1 MIKNTTTPFK
11 TERFKYTIYG
21 ICLGFLFPIIGTT
34 VECSFRGMGFSLE
47 QLITCQQLS
56 PALWLVDMAPLVL
69 GIIASIAGKHLDQV
83 KFKSNQLNDRFQQM
97 VELREIADK
106 ANKAKSEFLANMSH
120 EIRTPMNA
128 ILGMSYLMKKTEL
141 NEKQLEY
148 NRKVEISAKNLL
160 RIIDDILDF
169 SKIEAGKLSLET
181 APFNLEEL
189 VANVTDAVNVKLIKK
204 VNVELITEIDSN
216 VPNIILGDSVRLR
229 QVLLN
234 LVDNAVKFTDK
245 GEIKIAIKLVQ
256 KMSYGVIVNFSIQ
269 DAGIGISEDALK
281 NLFQPFEQADLSTTR
296 KFGGT
301 GLGLAISRKIVQMMD
316 GELTASSTI
325 DVGSEFVFN
334 AYFSLQENEKTL
346 VSGENVVISGQKV
359 LLVDDSESA
368 RMVLSEML
376 LSLGFEVIEAE
387 NAKNAIELFNSHKE
401 ANDPFSLFVVDWQM
415 PGMDGLQLVNHL
427 KTVSPESVP
436 SVLMVTSYGLETL
449 KQAQND
455 NVINKL
461 LVKPISPSQLF
472 ESIDVLLSLGI
483 NKIKETPM
491 ATGNHLEFT
500 KLLDGKKIL
509 LVEDNEINM
518 ELAIELLNDV
528 GVEVFS
534 AWNGLEAVEKLKLI
548 HVDLVLMD
556 IQMPEMDGLTA
567 TRFIRENL
575 QLRELPIL
583 AMTAH
588 AMKGEYEKSIAAGM
602 NDHITKPIDPI
613 ELYRSIIK
621 HLKIGTVE
629 KEFKQQKI
637 VTSDDNSPF
646 NIDGID
652 VEMGLKRAAGK
663 IEIYLKMLNTF
674 VNSFGNFGA
683 KTQLLMSQNR
693 FEETGVLLHTLAGV
707 AGNIGM
713 NEIYKKALKASIDF
727 KHHLQDGQQSFTDLH
742 QHQVN
747 EIAKLL
753 ENHLDKV
760 TIFLSSLENEIK
772 TKEEISEADLTER
785 LTELTKLINENDP
798 ESINICKELLDK
810 YELQT
815 ETEERLK
822 NVLEDLENFEFENA
836 FNRLKH

>member
-1 MIKNTTTPFK
+1 
-11 TERFKYTIYG
+11 
-21 ICLGFLFPIIGTT
+21 
-34 VECSFRGMGFSLE
+34 MGFSIE
-47 QLITCQQLS
+47 QLINCQKLS
-56 PALWLVDMAPLVL
+56 PALWLVDLAPLVL
-69 GIIASIAGKHLDQV
+69 GIIASMAGKNLDQV

-245 GEIKIAIKLVQ
+245 GEIKITIKLVQ

-269 DAGIGISEDALK
+269 DSGIGMPDEALK
-281 NLFQPFEQADLSTTR
+281 KLFQPFEQADLSTTR

-316 GELTASSTI
+316 GELRASSKI
-325 DVGSEFVFN
+325 DEGSEFVFN
-334 AYFSLQENEKTL
+334 AYFSLQENEKSI
-346 VSGENVVISGQKV
+346 VSGESIVISGQKV

-376 LSLGFEVIEAE
+376 LSLGFDVIEAD
-387 NAKNAIELFNSHKE
+387 NAKDAIELFHTHQE

-427 KTVSPESVP
+427 KTESPESVP

-472 ESIDVLLSLGI
+472 ESIDALLSLGI

-500 KLLDGKKIL
+500 KLLNGKKIL

-575 QLRELPIL
+575 QLKELPIL

-621 HLKIGTVE
+621 HLKLVGIE
-629 KEFKQQKI
+629 KEFNSEKI
-637 VTSDDNSPF
+637 AKVDNSPF
-646 NIDGID
+646 YIEGID
-652 VEMGLKRAAGK
+652 VGMGLKRAAGK
-663 IEIYLKMLNTF
+663 TEIYLKMLNTF
-674 VNSFGNFGA
+674 VNNFGNFGA

-713 NEIYKKALKASIDF
+713 NEIYKKALKASVDF
-727 KHHLQDGQQSFTDLH
+727 KNHLQSGQQSFTDIH

-753 ENHLDKV
+753 ENNLDKV
-760 TIFLSSLENEIK
+760 NSFLSSLENEK
-772 TKEEISEADLTER
+772 TTKEEIAEVDLNTQLSELI
-785 LTELTKLINENDP
+785 KLINDNDP
-798 ESINICKELLDK
+798 ESINVCKDLLDK
-810 YELQT
+810 YKLQPD
-815 ETEERLK
+815 TEERLK

-836 FNRLKH
+836 FNQLKQ

>member
-1 MIKNTTTPFK
+1 MIQKNTTPYK

-21 ICLGFLFPIIGTT
+21 ICLGILFPVIGTT

-47 QLITCQQLS
+47 QLINCQKLS

-69 GIIASIAGKHLDQV
+69 GIIASIAGKNLDQV

-189 VANVTDAVNVKLIKK
+189 IANVTDAVNVKLIKK
-204 VNVELITEIDSN
+204 VHVELITEIDAN
-216 VPNIILGDSVRLR
+216 VPPIILGDSVRLR

-245 GEIKIAIKLVQ
+245 GEIKLTVKLVQ
-256 KMSYGVIVNFSIQ
+256 KMSYGAIVQFTIKDS
-269 DAGIGISEDALK
+269 GIGMSDEALAK
-281 NLFQPFEQADLSTTR
+281 LFQPFEQADLSTTR

-316 GELTASSTI
+316 GELKATSKV
-325 DVGSEFVFN
+325 DQGSEFVFN
-334 AYFSLQENEKTL
+334 AYFSLQENEKA
-346 VSGENVVISGQKV
+346 SNYGENIVIAGQKV

-376 LSLGFEVIEAE
+376 LSLGFEVIEAD
-387 NAKNAIELFNSHKE
+387 NAKDAIQLFHDHQA

-415 PGMDGLQLVNHL
+415 PGMDGLQLVTHL
-427 KTVSPESVP
+427 KSESPDSVP

-449 KQAQND
+449 KQAQSD
-455 NVINKL
+455 NVINKM

-472 ESIDVLLSLGI
+472 ESIDTLLSLGKS
-483 NKIKETPM
+483 KIKESPV
-491 ATGNHLEFT
+491 ATGNHLEFS
-500 KLLDGKKIL
+500 KLLNGKKIL

-528 GVEVFS
+528 GIEVFS
-534 AWNGLEAVEKLKLI
+534 AWNGLEAIEKLKLI

-556 IQMPEMDGLTA
+556 IQMPEMDGLSA

-575 QLRELPIL
+575 KMTDLPIL

-613 ELYRSIIK
+613 ELYRSIIR
-621 HLKIGTVE
+621 HLKLGLTE
-629 KEFKQQKI
+629 KEFNQDKL
-637 VTSDDNSPF
+637 TSSDNSPF
-646 NIDGID
+646 KIEGID

-663 IEIYLKMLNTF
+663 VDVYLKMLNTF
-674 VNSFGNFGA
+674 VKNFGNFSA
-683 KTQLLMSQNR
+683 KSQMLMSQNR

-713 NEIYKKALKASIDF
+713 NDIYKKALKLSVDF
-727 KHHLQDGQQSFTDLH
+727 KNHLQAGNHSFEDIH

-747 EIAKLL
+747 EIATIL
-753 ENHLDKV
+753 ENNLNKLNL
-760 TIFLSSLENEIK
+760 FLSSIEAESNSK
-772 TKEEISEADLTER
+772 TSISESDLEVQ
-785 LTELTKLINENDP
+785 LDELKKLISDNDP
-798 ESINICKELLDK
+798 EAISCCKSMIIN
-810 YELQT
+810 YELPAA
-815 ETEERLK
+815 TEEVLK
-822 NVLEDLENFEFENA
+822 KVLDEIENFEFENA
-836 FNRLKH
+836 FNLLK

>member
-1 MIKNTTTPFK
+1 
-11 TERFKYTIYG
+11 
-21 ICLGFLFPIIGTT
+21 
-34 VECSFRGMGFSLE
+34 VECSFRGMGFSFE
-47 QLITCQQLS
+47 QLINCQKLS
-56 PALWLVDMAPLVL
+56 PALWLVDMAPLFL
-69 GIIASIAGKHLDQV
+69 GIIASIAGKNLDQV

-148 NRKVEISAKNLL
+148 SHKVEISAKNLL

-189 VANVTDAVNVKLIKK
+189 VSNVTDAVNVKLIKK
-204 VNVELITEIDSN
+204 VNVELITEIDST

-269 DAGIGISEDALK
+269 DSGIGMPEEALK
-281 NLFQPFEQADLSTTR
+281 KLFQPFEQADLSTTR

-334 AYFSLQENEKTL
+334 AYFSLQENEKSII
-346 VSGENVVISGQKV
+346 SGENVLISGQKV

-387 NAKNAIELFNSHKE
+387 NAKNAIDIFHSHQK

-427 KTVSPESVP
+427 KTESPESVP

-472 ESIDVLLSLGI
+472 ESIDSLLSLGI
-483 NKIKETPM
+483 NKVKESPM
-491 ATGNHLEFT
+491 ATGNNLEFT
-500 KLLDGKKIL
+500 KLLNGKKIL

-518 ELAIELLNDV
+518 ELAVELLNDV
-528 GVEVFS
+528 GIEVLT
-534 AWNGLEAVEKLKLI
+534 AWNGIEAIEKLKLI
-548 HVDLVLMD
+548 HIDLVLMD

-567 TRFIRENL
+567 TRFIREDL
-575 QLRELPIL
+575 QIKELPIL

-621 HLKIGTVE
+621 HLKLVGIE
-629 KEFKQQKI
+629 KEFDPQKI
-637 VTSDDNSPF
+637 QADNSPF
-646 NIDGID
+646 NIEGID
-652 VEMGLKRAAGK
+652 VGMGLKRAAGK

-674 VNSFGNFGA
+674 VKNFGNFGA

-713 NEIYKKALKASIDF
+713 NEIYKKALKASVDF
-727 KHHLQDGQQSFTDLH
+727 KNHLQNGQQSFTDIH
-742 QHQVN
+742 QYQVN
-747 EIAKLL
+747 EIAKIL
-753 ENHLDKV
+753 ENNLDKV
-760 TIFLSSLENEIK
+760 NIFLSSLENEQN
-772 TKEEISEADLTER
+772 TKETITDEDLNNR
-785 LTELTKLINENDP
+785 LTELKKLINDNDP
-798 ESINICKELLDK
+798 ESINLCKDIIDK
-810 YELQT
+810 YEISI
-815 ETEERLK
+815 EIEEVLK
-822 NVLEDLENFEFENA
+822 NVLVDLENFEFENA
-836 FNRLKH
+836 FNQLK

>member
-1 MIKNTTTPFK
+1 VIQKNTTPFK

-21 ICLGFLFPIIGTT
+21 ICLGIIFPVIGTT

-47 QLITCQQLS
+47 QLINCQKLS
-56 PALWLVDMAPLVL
+56 PALWLVDLAPIVL
-69 GIIASIAGKHLDQV
+69 GIIASMAGKNLDQV

-141 NEKQLEY
+141 NEKQLDY

-181 APFNLEEL
+181 APFDLEEL
-189 VANVTDAVNVKLIKK
+189 IANVTDAVNVKLIKK
-204 VNVELITEIDSN
+204 INVELITEIDAA

-234 LVDNAVKFTDK
+234 LIDNAVKFTDK
-245 GEIKIAIKLVQ
+245 GEIKVRVKLVQ
-256 KMSYGVIVNFSIQ
+256 KMSYGVIVQFTIQ
-269 DAGIGISEDALK
+269 DSGIGMSEEALK
-281 NLFQPFEQADLSTTR
+281 KLFQPFEQADLSTTR

-316 GELTASSTI
+316 GELKASSKI

-334 AYFSLQENEKTL
+334 AYFSLQENEKI
-346 VSGENVVISGQKV
+346 SRAKDNVVISGQKV

-368 RMVLSEML
+368 RMILSEML
-376 LSLGFEVIEAE
+376 LSLGFEVIEAD
-387 NAKNAIELFNSHKE
+387 NAKDAIQLFHVHQE
-401 ANDPFSLFVVDWQM
+401 TDDPFSLFVVDWQM

-427 KTVSPESVP
+427 KAESPESVP

-449 KQAQND
+449 KQAQSD
-455 NVINKL
+455 NVINKM

-472 ESIDVLLSLGI
+472 ESIDSLLSLGI
-483 NKIKETPM
+483 SKIKESPV
-491 ATGNHLEFT
+491 ASGNHLEFS
-500 KLLDGKKIL
+500 KLLKGKKIL

-518 ELAIELLNDV
+518 ELAVELLNDL

-534 AWNGLEAVEKLKLI
+534 AWNGLEAIEKLKLI

-556 IQMPEMDGLTA
+556 IQMPEMDGLSA
-567 TRFIRENL
+567 TRHIRETL
-575 QLRELPIL
+575 QLKDLPVL

-613 ELYRSIIK
+613 ELYRSIIR
-621 HLKIGTVE
+621 HLKLGLAD
-629 KEFKQQKI
+629 KEFSQEKL
-637 VTSDDNSPF
+637 TPTENAPF
-646 NIDGID
+646 TIEGID
-652 VEMGLKRAAGK
+652 VAMGLKRAAGK
-663 IEIYLKMLNTF
+663 IDVYLKMLHTF
-674 VNSFGNFGA
+674 VKNFGNFSA

-693 FEETGVLLHTLAGV
+693 FEETGVLLHTVAGV

-713 NEIYKKALKASIDF
+713 NEIYKKALKLSVDF
-727 KHHLQDGQQSFTDLH
+727 KNHVQAGNQSFEHIH
-742 QHQVN
+742 QQQVN
-747 EIAKLL
+747 EIARLL
-753 ENHLDKV
+753 ETNLDRLNV
-760 TIFLSSLENEIK
+760 FLSSLENENSA
-772 TKEEISEADLTER
+772 KETISEIELEQLLTDL
-785 LTELTKLINENDP
+785 KNFISDNDP
-798 ESINICKELLDK
+798 EAIRICKDLIDK
-810 YELQT
+810 YTLSSDL
-815 ETEERLK
+815 EEKLK
-822 NVLEDLENFEFENA
+822 RILEEIENFEFENA
-836 FNRLKH
+836 LNLLK

>member
-1 MIKNTTTPFK
+1 
-11 TERFKYTIYG
+11 
-21 ICLGFLFPIIGTT
+21 
-34 VECSFRGMGFSLE
+34 MGFSIE
-47 QLITCQQLS
+47 QLINCQKLS
-56 PALWLVDMAPLVL
+56 PALWLVDLAPIFL
-69 GIIASIAGKHLDQV
+69 GLIASIAGKNIDQV

-141 NEKQLEY
+141 NEKQLDY

-229 QVLLN
+229 QVLIN

-245 GEIKIAIKLVQ
+245 GEIKITIKLVQ
-256 KMSYGVIVNFSIQ
+256 KMSYGVIVNFTIKDS
-269 DAGIGISEDALK
+269 GIGMSEEALK
-281 NLFQPFEQADLSTTR
+281 KLFQPFEQADLSTTR

-325 DVGSEFVFN
+325 DTGSTFVFN
-334 AYFSLQENEKTL
+334 AYFSLQENEKSI

-376 LSLGFEVIEAE
+376 LALGFDVIEAD
-387 NAKNAIELFNSHKE
+387 NAKDAIELFHTHQE
-401 ANDPFSLFVVDWQM
+401 ANDSFSLFVVDWQM

-427 KTVSPESVP
+427 KTESPESVP

-472 ESIDVLLSLGI
+472 ESIDALLSLGI

-500 KLLDGKKIL
+500 KLLNGKKIL

-528 GVEVFS
+528 GIEVFS
-534 AWNGLEAVEKLKLI
+534 AWNGLEAIEKLKLI

-575 QLRELPIL
+575 QLKELPIL

-621 HLKIGTVE
+621 HLKLVELE
-629 KEFKQQKI
+629 KEFNTEKI
-637 VTSDDNSPF
+637 TKIDYSPF
-646 NIDGID
+646 NIEGID
-652 VEMGLKRAAGK
+652 VGMGLKRAAGK
-663 IEIYLKMLNTF
+663 TEIYLKMLNTF
-674 VNSFGNFGA
+674 VNNFGNFGA

-713 NEIYKKALKASIDF
+713 NEIYKKAW
-727 KHHLQDGQQSFTDLH
+727 
-742 QHQVN
+742 
-747 EIAKLL
+747 
-753 ENHLDKV
+753 
-760 TIFLSSLENEIK
+760 
-772 TKEEISEADLTER
+772 
-785 LTELTKLINENDP
+785 
-798 ESINICKELLDK
+798 
-810 YELQT
+810 
-815 ETEERLK
+815 
-822 NVLEDLENFEFENA
+822 
-836 FNRLKH
+836 

>member
-21 ICLGFLFPIIGTT
+21 ICLGFLFPVIGTT

-47 QLITCQQLS
+47 QLITCQKLS
-56 PALWLVDMAPLVL
+56 PALWLVDLAPLVL

-83 KFKSNQLNDRFQQM
+83 KFKSIQLNDRFQQM

-234 LVDNAVKFTDK
+234 LVDNAVKFTDR

-256 KMSYGVIVNFSIQ
+256 KMSYGVIVNFSIK
-269 DAGIGISEDALK
+269 DAGIGMSDEALK

-334 AYFSLQENEKTL
+334 AYFSLQENEKTI

-376 LSLGFEVIEAE
+376 LSLGFDVIEAD
-387 NAKNAIELFNSHKE
+387 NAKEAIELFHAHKE
-401 ANDPFSLFVVDWQM
+401 ANDLFSLFVVDWQM

-500 KLLDGKKIL
+500 KLLNGKKIL

-528 GVEVFS
+528 GVEVFT

-629 KEFKQQKI
+629 KEFNQQKI
-637 VTSDDNSPF
+637 VKSDNSLF
-646 NIDGID
+646 NIEGID
-652 VEMGLKRAAGK
+652 VDMGLKRAAGK

-727 KHHLQDGQQSFTDLH
+727 KHHLQGGQQSFTDIH

-753 ENHLDKV
+753 ENNLDKV
-760 TIFLSSLENEIK
+760 NIFLSSLENEK
-772 TKEEISEADLTER
+772 KAKEEVSEADLTEL

-810 YELQT
+810 YELQND
-815 ETEERLK
+815 TEERLK

-836 FNRLKH
+836 FNQLKH

>member
-1 MIKNTTTPFK
+1 
-11 TERFKYTIYG
+11 
-21 ICLGFLFPIIGTT
+21 
-34 VECSFRGMGFSLE
+34 MGFSIE
-47 QLITCQQLS
+47 QLINCQKLS
-56 PALWLVDMAPLVL
+56 PALWLVDLAPLVL
-69 GIIASIAGKHLDQV
+69 GIIASMAGKNLDQV

-245 GEIKIAIKLVQ
+245 GEIKITIKLVQ

-269 DAGIGISEDALK
+269 DSGIGMPDEALK
-281 NLFQPFEQADLSTTR
+281 KLFQPFEQADLSTTR

-316 GELTASSTI
+316 GELRASSKI
-325 DVGSEFVFN
+325 DEGSEFVFN
-334 AYFSLQENEKTL
+334 AYFSLQENEKSI
-346 VSGENVVISGQKV
+346 VSGESIVISGQKV

-376 LSLGFEVIEAE
+376 LSLGFDVIEAD
-387 NAKNAIELFNSHKE
+387 NAKDAIELFHTHQE

-427 KTVSPESVP
+427 KTESPESVP

-472 ESIDVLLSLGI
+472 ESIDALLSLGI

-500 KLLDGKKIL
+500 KLLNGKKIL

-575 QLRELPIL
+575 QLKELPIL

-621 HLKIGTVE
+621 HLKLVGIE
-629 KEFKQQKI
+629 KEFNSEKI
-637 VTSDDNSPF
+637 AKVDNSPF
-646 NIDGID
+646 NIEGID
-652 VEMGLKRAAGK
+652 VGMGLKRAAGK
-663 IEIYLKMLNTF
+663 TEIYLKMLNTF
-674 VNSFGNFGA
+674 VNNFGNFGA

-713 NEIYKKALKASIDF
+713 NEIYKKALKASVDF
-727 KHHLQDGQQSFTDLH
+727 KNHLQSGQQSFTDIH

-753 ENHLDKV
+753 ENNLDKV
-760 TIFLSSLENEIK
+760 NSFLSSLENEK
-772 TKEEISEADLTER
+772 TTKEEIAEVDLNTQLSELI
-785 LTELTKLINENDP
+785 KLINDNDP
-798 ESINICKELLDK
+798 ESINVCKDLLDK
-810 YELQT
+810 YKLQPD
-815 ETEERLK
+815 TEERLK

-836 FNRLKH
+836 INQLKQ